1 MSDPAPTTAAPA
13 PARQPPTLAGITI
26 NPGAV
31 AAVAGTAFAVGLGA
45 SWIMARRGRLTTAG
59 PIPTAAAPRTP
70 VPRPAATPN
79 TAPPAAVRGNAA
91 ARRAAAAARRGPA
104 VTSSKAEAALVMRQG
119 AASVFRMTT
128 GNDEDPGAVPPAD
141 NDTVVFALKAFA
153 AGTALAVGAFAVGAF
168 AVSRVL
174 DAHDI
179 PTFHAKMQ
187 ALMGPKLA
195 AWQEA
200 VRREAVFLQ
209 VPEQSSEEDAPDPA
223 WEELDRVFAAETAV
237 GELGSGSEPRGLA
250 EGAAQAQ

>member
-1 MSDPAPTTAAPA
+1 MSEPAPTADAPA

-45 SWIMARRGRLTTAG
+45 SWIMARRGRSRNT
-59 PIPTAAAPRTP
+59 PT
-70 VPRPAATPN
+70 
-79 TAPPAAVRGNAA
+79 VRGNAA

-128 GNDEDPGAVPPAD
+128 GNDEDPGSVPPAD

-153 AGTALAVGAFAVGAF
+153 AGTALAVGAFVVGVF
-168 AVSRVL
+168 AVSRML

-187 ALMGPKLA
+187 ALMGPRLA
-195 AWQEA
+195 AWQDA

-209 VPEQSSEEDAPDPA
+209 VPEKSPEEEAADPA
-223 WEELDRVFAAETAV
+223 WEELDRVFAAETATA
-237 GELGSGSEPRGLA
+237 EPSSESSGLSEN
-250 EGAAQAQ
+250 GAQTL

>member
-1 MSDPAPTTAAPA
+1 MSDPAPSTSAPATPA

-31 AAVAGTAFAVGLGA
+31 AAVAGTAFAVGLAA
-45 SWIMARRGRLTTAG
+45 SWIMARRGRLPTAG
-59 PIPTAAAPRTP
+59 PVPTSAPRTA
-70 VPRPAATPN
+70 VPRPSATPN
-79 TAPPAAVRGNAA
+79 PATPPAVRGNAA

-153 AGTALAVGAFAVGAF
+153 TGTALAVGAFAVGVF
-168 AVSRVL
+168 AVSRML

-187 ALMGPKLA
+187 SLMGPRLA

-200 VRREAVFLQ
+200 VRREAVF
-209 VPEQSSEEDAPDPA
+209 
-223 WEELDRVFAAETAV
+223 
-237 GELGSGSEPRGLA
+237 
-250 EGAAQAQ
+250 